1 MTQKTMPHNT
11 MKVTPLN
18 SQQDDFYRI
27 AKQVAL
33 DVKPHLN
40 QDQWQT
46 LKALLNSLLLLTKK
60 ANQKLDAQVAG
71 QKNDKLFA
79 PVFAELNLMED
90 FLETCLLT
98 KD

>member
-40 QDQWQT
+40 QDQW
-46 LKALLNSLLLLTKK
+46 
-60 ANQKLDAQVAG
+60 
-71 QKNDKLFA
+71 
-79 PVFAELNLMED
+79 
-90 FLETCLLT
+90 
-98 KD
+98 